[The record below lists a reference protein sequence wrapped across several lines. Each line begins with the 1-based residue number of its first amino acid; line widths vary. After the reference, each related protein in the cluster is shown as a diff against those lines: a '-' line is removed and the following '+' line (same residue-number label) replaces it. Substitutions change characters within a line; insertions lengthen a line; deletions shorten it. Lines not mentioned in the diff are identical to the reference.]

1 MQPPVQV
8 PTPSTPASRPT
19 GVTILAILAYIAG
32 IWGLLMGCTL
42 AGLGGLSL
50 PAALVGASLPGLALW
65 AGLSSMAYAIF
76 QLAVGYGAWNLRR
89 WAWLVGVIVA
99 GWGALNA
106 LFAIFGGS
114 WFGGLLSLIIPGA
127 ILFYLLFD
135 KDVKR
140 AFGRA

>member
-1 MQPPVQV
+1 VR
-8 PTPSTPASRPT
+8 RPT
-19 GVTILAILAYIAG
+19 GVTILAILAFIAG

-50 PAALVGASLPGLALW
+50 PAALVGASLPGWALW
-65 AGLSSMAYAIF
+65 AGLSTLAYAVL
-76 QLAVGYGAWNLRR
+76 QLVVGYGAWTLRP

-99 GWGALNA
+99 AWGALNA
-106 LFAIFGGS
+106 LFAMFGGNL
-114 WFGGLLSLIIPGA
+114 FGGLIGLVIPGI

-135 KDVKR
+135 NDVKR